1 MRTHKAFINNEFI
14 DNNEWLE
21 IINPSSLKPAGQVT
35 ALKKEDINKAYLSAR
50 RAQKK
55 WENLKLIKRIEYVN
69 KFKLELLKQKGII
82 AKIMSEEIAKSI
94 KESEIEIERTAEI
107 IDYTIEE
114 VKRLNPLTMTGEG
127 MGAEN
132 KIGVFSRV
140 AKGVICAISPF
151 NYPINLSISKIIPA
165 LLTGNT
171 VVFKPATAGSL
182 CGTFLANLAID
193 ADFPEGIFNIV
204 TGRGKDIG
212 DFITSHPEINMISFT
227 GSVGIGNH
235 LKKTASTSDLVLELG
250 GKDPAL
256 ILDEYDLEKYA
267 NEIIGGAFG
276 YSGQRCTAIK
286 RVLTSDV
293 IADKLVP
300 ILKQKVEQLSVG
312 FPENNPNITPLVD
325 VNSINFIQELI
336 DEAKFK
342 KATIICG
349 DKIQNNLMWPTLVDN
364 VTIEMK
370 LAWEEP
376 FGPVLPI
383 IRVNSVDEMINIA
396 NQSNFG
402 LQASVF
408 CQNINQALTVANQLE
423 TGTVNLNSRPQ
434 RGPDCFPFLGIKDSG
449 VGVQGIRESLLSMT
463 RYKGIVINY

>member
-21 IINPSSLKPAGQVT
+21 IINPSSLKPAGRVT

-50 RAQKK
+50 KAQKK
-55 WENLKLIKRIEYVN
+55 WENLKLITRIEYVN
-69 KFKLELLKQKGII
+69 KFKLELLKQKDII

-94 KESEIEIERTAEI
+94 KESKTEIERTAEI

-114 VKRLNPLTMTGEG
+114 VKRLNPLAMTGEG
-127 MGAEN
+127 MGVEN

-140 AKGVICAISPF
+140 AKGVVCAIAPF
-151 NYPINLSISKIIPA
+151 NYPINLSIAKIIPA

-182 CGTFLANLAID
+182 CGAFLANLAI
-193 ADFPEGIFNIV
+193 AAGFPEGIFNIV
-204 TGRGKDIG
+204 TGRGRDIG
-212 DFITSHPEINMISFT
+212 DFITAHPEINMISFT

-267 NEIIGGAFG
+267 TEIVSGAFG

-286 RVLTSDV
+286 RVLVSDV

-312 FPENNPNITPLVD
+312 FPENNPDITPLVD
-325 VNSINFIQELI
+325 INSINFIQELI

-349 DKIQNNLMWPTLVDN
+349 DKTQNNLMWPTLVDN
-364 VTIEMK
+364 VTVEMK

-408 CQNINQALTVANQLE
+408 CQNISQALTVANQLE